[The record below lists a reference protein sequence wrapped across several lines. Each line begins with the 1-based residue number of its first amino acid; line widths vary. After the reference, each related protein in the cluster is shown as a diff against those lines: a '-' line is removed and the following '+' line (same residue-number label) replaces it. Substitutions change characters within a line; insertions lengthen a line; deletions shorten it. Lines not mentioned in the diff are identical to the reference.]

1 VVNPIPSS
9 AFGASR
15 SKERRMIRLTS
26 LAVVLSLAAF
36 PAHANDSTAEVGVG
50 GLTLTRSDAIV
61 MQSED
66 LFLSEKKVTVDYVFL
81 NTSSADI
88 DTLVAFP
95 LPDVVYEPEM
105 RVPDFLTELAF
116 RTTVDGAPAKL
127 DIVQQAVV
135 NGRDVSDRVRAAG
148 FRLLADWE
156 SFNAAVEKKTPAERR
171 ALLAE
176 GLLKNDGDEQYPYW
190 LAGWVTRTTITRR
203 QVFPAGRP
211 VRVSHSYTPLA
222 GGSVGSILKPSL
234 RKDPE
239 LAKEITA
246 LRAKYCIDDDFVRG
260 FDATQGKNPDLLRPE
275 IWLSYVLTSGANWK
289 GPIGHFRMVVDKGD
303 AKNLVSFCAN
313 GVKKI
318 APTRFEV
325 IYENFTPRQDV
336 NVLIVRPPQ
345 TY

>member
-1 VVNPIPSS
+1 MT
-9 AFGASR
+9 R
-15 SKERRMIRLTS
+15 
-26 LAVVLSLAAF
+26 LAAALLALGLAAL
-36 PAHANDSTAEVGVG
+36 PARANDSTAEVGVG
-50 GLTLTRSDAIV
+50 GLTLVKSDAIV

-66 LFLSEKKVTVDYVFL
+66 LFVSEKKITVDYVFL
-81 NTSSADI
+81 NTSGADI
-88 DTLVAFP
+88 ETLVAFP

-105 RVPDFLTELAF
+105 RVPDFLEELDF
-116 RTTVDGAPAKL
+116 RTTVDGRPLKL

-135 NGRDVSDRVRAAG
+135 NGRDVSDRVKAAG

-156 SFNAAVEKKTPAERR
+156 SFNAAVEKKTPAERE

-176 GLLKNDGDEQYPYW
+176 GLLRNDGDEQYPYW
-190 LAGWVTRTTITRR
+190 LAGWVTKTTITRT

-211 VRVSHSYTPLA
+211 IRVSHAYTPLA

-239 LAKEITA
+239 LAKEIAA

-260 FDATQGKNPDLLRPE
+260 FDATQGKNPELLRPE
-275 IWLSYVLTSGANWK
+275 IWVSYVLTSGANWK
-289 GPIGHFRMVVDKGD
+289 GPIGRFRLVVDKGD
-303 AKNLVSFCAN
+303 VKNLVSFCAT

-325 IYENFTPRQDV
+325 VYDDFTPKQDL

-345 TY
+345 AY

>member
-1 VVNPIPSS
+1 MPRLST
-9 AFGASR
+9 
-15 SKERRMIRLTS
+15 IRTAALV
-26 LAVVLSLAAF
+26 LAVALAA
-36 PAHANDSTAEVGVG
+36 PARANDSTAEIGVG
-50 GLTLTRSDAIV
+50 GLTLLKSDAIV

-66 LFLSEKKVTVDYVFL
+66 LFVSEKKVTVDYVFL
-81 NTSSADI
+81 NTSGVDI
-88 DTLVAFP
+88 EALVAFP

-105 RVPDFLTELAF
+105 RVPDFLAELDF
-116 RTTVDGAPAKL
+116 RTTVDGKPLKL

-156 SFNAAVEKKTPAERR
+156 SFNATVEKMAPAARK

-176 GLLKNDGDEQYPYW
+176 GLLRNDGDEQYPYW
-190 LAGWVTRTTITRR
+190 LAGWVTKTTITRI

-211 VRVSHSYTPLA
+211 VRVSHAYVPLA

-246 LRAKYCIDDDFVRG
+246 LRAKYCIDDDFIRG
-260 FDATQGKNPDLLRPE
+260 FDASQGKNPDLLRPE
-275 IWLSYVLTSGANWK
+275 IWVSYVLTSGANWK
-289 GPIGHFRMVVDKGD
+289 GPIGRFRLVVDKGD
-303 AKNLVSFCAN
+303 PKNLVSFCAT

-325 IYENFTPRQDV
+325 VYDNFTPKQDL

-345 TY
+345 SY

>member
-1 VVNPIPSS
+1 MT
-9 AFGASR
+9 R
-15 SKERRMIRLTS
+15 
-26 LAVVLSLAAF
+26 LAAALLALGLAAL
-36 PAHANDSTAEVGVG
+36 PARANDSTAEVGVG
-50 GLTLTRSDAIV
+50 GLTLLKSDAIV

-66 LFLSEKKVTVDYVFL
+66 LFVSEKKITVDYVFL
-81 NTSSADI
+81 NNSGADI
-88 DTLVAFP
+88 ETLVAFP

-105 RVPDFLTELAF
+105 RVPDFLEELDF
-116 RTTVDGAPAKL
+116 HITVGGRPLKL

-135 NGRDVSDRVRAAG
+135 NGRDVSDRVKAAG

-156 SFNAAVEKKTPAERR
+156 SFNAAVEKKTPAERE

-176 GLLKNDGDEQYPYW
+176 GLLRNDGDEQYPYW
-190 LAGWVTRTTITRR
+190 LAGWVTKTTVTRT

-211 VRVSHSYTPLA
+211 IRVSHAYTPLA

-234 RKDPE
+234 RKDPA
-239 LAKEITA
+239 LAKEIAA

-260 FDATQGKNPDLLRPE
+260 FDATQGKNPELLRPE
-275 IWLSYVLTSGANWK
+275 IWVSYVLTSGANWK
-289 GPIGHFRMVVDKGD
+289 GPIGRFRLVVDKGD
-303 AKNLVSFCAN
+303 VKNLVSFCAT

-325 IYENFTPRQDV
+325 VYDDFTPKQDL

-345 TY
+345 AY

>member
-1 VVNPIPSS
+1 MT
-9 AFGASR
+9 R
-15 SKERRMIRLTS
+15 
-26 LAVVLSLAAF
+26 LAAALLALGLAAL
-36 PAHANDSTAEVGVG
+36 PARANDSTAEVGVG
-50 GLTLTRSDAIV
+50 GLTLVKSDAIV

-66 LFLSEKKVTVDYVFL
+66 LFVSEKKITVDYVFL
-81 NTSSADI
+81 NTSGADI
-88 DTLVAFP
+88 ETLVAFP

-105 RVPDFLTELAF
+105 RVPDFLEELDF
-116 RTTVDGAPAKL
+116 RTTVDGRPLKL

-135 NGRDVSDRVRAAG
+135 NGRDVSDRVKAAG

-156 SFNAAVEKKTPAERR
+156 SFNAAVEKKTPAERE

-176 GLLKNDGDEQYPYW
+176 GLLRNDGDEQYPYW
-190 LAGWVTRTTITRR
+190 LAGWVTKTTVTRT

-211 VRVSHSYTPLA
+211 IRVSHAYTPLA

-234 RKDPE
+234 RKDPA
-239 LAKEITA
+239 LAKEIAA

-260 FDATQGKNPDLLRPE
+260 FDATQGKNPELLRPE
-275 IWLSYVLTSGANWK
+275 IWVSYVLTSGANWK
-289 GPIGHFRMVVDKGD
+289 GPIGRFRLVVDKGD
-303 AKNLVSFCAN
+303 VKNLVSFCAT

-325 IYENFTPRQDV
+325 VYDDFTPKQDL

-345 TY
+345 AY